1 MIGRHRQYVLSS
13 LDYLWVLLPQLSPT
27 QHKLVCAIGVSAG
40 VSPSGL
46 LRTTSAFGVA
56 S

>member
-1 MIGRHRQYVLSS
+1 MPVSQYVLSS